1 MNVGAFKPEDYGHHF
16 AWGETNFKPYD
27 CTLEKYSLCT
37 NGDESTCKQLGVIA
51 GTEYDVARFL
61 WGKDW
66 QMPTEGQVNELCKYC
81 TTELIQCNGVN
92 GIRFTGVNGNSI
104 FLPSAGYRHGYVSGN
119 KGRGLDYWS
128 ATQKG
133 VSTAAILSTNL
144 DANNPNIGL
153 HSCYVGCFVRPVLP
167 DTTIID
173 FYDWNT
179 LKAICVK
186 NWDSNGDGELSKDE
200 AAAVTDLGRVFYK
213 SYIKSFNEL
222 KYFTGLT
229 TIGWDAFNGC
239 RYLTDITIPNSV
251 KSIEAYAFWECRNLK
266 AIAIPKSVTNIDSR
280 AFRYCTRLKSVCVE
294 SGNIVYDSRDT
305 CNAIIHSATNEL
317 IVGCSNTIIPNSVTS
332 IGTYAFAECIDL
344 ASIAIPN
351 SVTSIGGSAFNGCG
365 SLTTIT
371 IPKSVTSIGDYAF
384 YNCQN
389 VEKVI
394 SYIEE
399 PFEINNVF
407 GGIESSAI
415 LYVPV
420 GAKEKYKVTEGWN
433 QFKEIREIGT
443 EGDDSNLF
451 PDCPAGEIRDAA
463 LYLYHKGIVEGEE
476 GKLLADREA
485 IRAEVAKTSFYGAY
499 FGPEN
504 VPSNLGVDNYPS
516 VYTDL
521 QDKTTYYYR
530 PAKALLYLEYGDG
543 VAPFD
548 RNRLKFDPE
557 GKIARVN
564 VVKELLEAFN
574 IKPELKETSNP
585 FPKDE
590 NVVTL
595 AKSDPVKMGYLRKAA
610 SLGVITTANEQ
621 FHPYTN
627 CTRGQ
632 LFLML
637 ARIMQK
643 IEAGKIADP
652 KPQEIDY
659 FQPLNTT
666 LATISLGA
674 GLQMGNFQHYTKTSF
689 AIDGVVPLA
698 FAHTYNSYNTTLPE
712 IFYGNNGS
720 REAYLPLGDGW
731 THNYH
736 TFITNVDNHAVVHW
750 GGGSIDVY
758 EADGTEFKALSLGV
772 YDKLTTSDNNFVITT
787 KSQMTYYFGEKKSGV
802 AYLTK
807 VTDRNGN
814 RLVINY
820 ESGVDGLPRI
830 KTVTSSDTNGSGSR
844 SLKFSYNQSGTDLIT
859 SVSDPA
865 GRSVEFG
872 YEYNPMT
879 GRHRLMSFTDAKS
892 LKTSYEYDDNES
904 KASTTKLLTRIR
916 LPKGNYINNTY
927 DSNHRL
933 ALTENGDARTT
944 VGVTPSYGSSG
955 ISTKS
960 SVSVSR
966 ASGTSDYDYTFNGNN
981 VMTSMSGPQNMK
993 VSVTPYT
1000 TANMQHL
1007 PQSITTNSTTIKNIE
1022 YDSNGNV
1029 KQIDVEGDGET
1040 LTTKMTYTALN
1051 DIETVTDPM
1060 GRTTTYSY
1068 TNGNLT
1074 KIQSPIDGIYTMID
1088 RKANGLVEK
1097 VTNPEGIVTKYSY
1110 NSYGNQTLVT
1120 LPLGLTSSAS
1130 YDSSTSLLK
1139 SVTDALGR
1147 TYDYE
1152 YDENDNLKSETTPK
1166 GYTTDYRYDEND
1178 NLIAIRNAKQQ
1189 ETMLEYDYDTD
1200 RLTSVSF
1207 AGATKSYAYNP
1218 DGTLNTFTKPDGKRL
1233 GYEYDALGRV
1243 TSDGVNSYSYD
1254 SKLRLQSISSNGR
1267 TISFSYDGFNRIK
1280 KAGDATYSYDKNGNC
1295 TSVNNVKY
1303 DYDELNRLTSVTFS
1317 GGAIRYDYL
1326 KDGRL
1331 NMVEYPNGMTTQYGY
1346 DLAGRLTSKS
1356 TKLRNGTVVAS
1367 YEFELDKAGNI
1378 QKQTAKEPF
1387 GDMLLTNEDFSCT
1400 YDEGNRITKA
1410 GDIMFEFD
1418 KNGNTTKRGTEAYSW
1433 DDKDRLTKAGSTAIT
1448 YNPLGQI
1455 VSYGDI
1461 AFTTDPLGMGN
1472 VLSDSKSGAE
1482 YIYGNGLEAR
1492 VKNGSV
1498 SYYVTDYRGSVV
1510 AIVDESG
1517 NITHKYQYD
1526 EFGKVTQKQE
1536 ADYNPF
1542 QYVGKHGVM
1551 YLTDYQYYM
1560 RARHYDPTIGRFLS
1574 EDPIWST
1581 TLYPYADNNPVMGI
1595 DPRGLRRVLDTS
1607 NESEGWGSLDG
1618 LITNFQESVK
1628 SGLKGWANDT
1638 FVMPIKKLF
1647 SGDKS
1652 ESKIQEPEKQTNNKT
1667 EGTIKSQNNNKKVDC
1682 DAKYL
1687 EMLDAYN
1694 KDDYKFV
1701 VSIYLPEEC
1710 RSNKLY
1716 KNFLEKYKKTI
1727 DDMRKAGYIIPQS
1740 VEY

>member
-1 MNVGAFKPEDYGHHF
+1 M
-16 AWGETNFKPYD
+16 
-27 CTLEKYSLCT
+27 
-37 NGDESTCKQLGVIA
+37 
-51 GTEYDVARFL
+51 
-61 WGKDW
+61 
-66 QMPTEGQVNELCKYC
+66 
-81 TTELIQCNGVN
+81 
-92 GIRFTGVNGNSI
+92 
-104 FLPSAGYRHGYVSGN
+104 
-119 KGRGLDYWS
+119 
-128 ATQKG
+128 
-133 VSTAAILSTNL
+133 
-144 DANNPNIGL
+144 DANNPYLGQTLAYI
-153 HSCYVGCFVRPVLP
+153 GCFIRPVLP
-167 DTTIID
+167 DKTIID
-173 FYDWNT
+173 FYDYNLT
-179 LKAICVK
+179 KGICVK
-186 NWDSNGDGELSKDE
+186 QWDTNSDGELSIYE
-200 AAAVTDLGRVFYK
+200 AAAVTDLGRVFYN

-222 KYFTGLT
+222 KYFTGLAA
-229 TIGWDAFNGC
+229 IGWGAFCGC

-251 KSIEAYAFWECRNLK
+251 TSIEAYAFWECRNLK
-266 AIAIPKSVTNIDSR
+266 AIA
-280 AFRYCTRLKSVCVE
+280 
-294 SGNIVYDSRDT
+294 
-305 CNAIIHSATNEL
+305 
-317 IVGCSNTIIPNSVTS
+317 
-332 IGTYAFAECIDL
+332 
-344 ASIAIPN
+344 
-351 SVTSIGGSAFNGCG
+351 
-365 SLTTIT
+365 

-407 GGIESSAI
+407 GGVESSAT

-420 GAKEKYKVTEGWN
+420 GTKEKYEATEGWN
-433 QFKEIREIGT
+433 HFKEIREIGT

-504 VPSNLGVDNYPS
+504 VPANLGVDYYPC

-557 GKIARVN
+557 EKIARVN

-574 IKPELKETSNP
+574 IKPDLKETNNP

-590 NVVTL
+590 NVVAL
-595 AKSDPVKMGYLRKAA
+595 AKSNPVKMGYLRKAA
-610 SLGVITTANEQ
+610 SLGIITTANEQ

-652 KPQEIDY
+652 KPQESDY

-772 YDKLTTSDNNFVITT
+772 YDKLTTSGNNFVITT

-814 RLVINY
+814 SLVIDY
-820 ESGVDGLPRI
+820 EPGVDGLPRI

-879 GRHRLMSFTDAKS
+879 GRPRLMSFTDAKS
-892 LKTSYEYDDNES
+892 LKTTYEYDDNES
-904 KASTTKLLTRIR
+904 KANTSKLLIQIR

-933 ALTENGDARTT
+933 AQTENGDARTT

-1051 DIETVTDPM
+1051 DIETITDPM
-1060 GRTTTYSY
+1060 GRTTTYYY

-1074 KIQSPIDGIYTMID
+1074 KIQSPIDGIYTKID
-1088 RKANGLVEK
+1088 RKTNGLVEK

-1147 TYDYE
+1147 TYNYE

-1178 NLIAIRNAKQQ
+1178 NLVAIRNAKQQ
-1189 ETMLEYDYDTD
+1189 ETTLEYDYDTD

-1418 KNGNTTKRGTEAYSW
+1418 KNGNTTKRGSETYSW
-1433 DDKDRLTKAGSTAIT
+1433 DAKDRLTKAGSTAIT

-1461 AFTTDPLGMGN
+1461 TFTTDPLGMGN

-1542 QYVGKHGVM
+1542 QYVGKYGVM
-1551 YLTDYQYYM
+1551 YLTDHQYYM

-1581 TLYPYADNNPVMGI
+1581 NLYPYADNNPVMGI
-1595 DPRGLRRVLDTS
+1595 DPRGLRRVPDTS

-1687 EMLDAYN
+1687 EMLVAYN

-1740 VEY
+1740 VED

>member
-1 MNVGAFKPEDYGHHF
+1 MIFPVTSIGYAAFSYSGLSSIVIPNSVTLIDEGIFANCVNLVSVKVSSTVTSIPALAFLGCSSLESLIIPNSVTSIKRHAFAGCQKLQSITIPKSVNTIYDYILKDCSSLNSIIVEDGNNNYNSSNNCNAIIKTSTKILIAGCKNTIIPEDITSISKGAFSGCS
-16 AWGETNFKPYD
+16 G
-27 CTLEKYSLCT
+27 LS
-37 NGDESTCKQLGVIA
+37 
-51 GTEYDVARFL
+51 
-61 WGKDW
+61 
-66 QMPTEGQVNELCKYC
+66 QV
-81 TTELIQCNGVN
+81 
-92 GIRFTGVNGNSI
+92 
-104 FLPSAGYRHGYVSGN
+104 
-119 KGRGLDYWS
+119 
-128 ATQKG
+128 
-133 VSTAAILSTNL
+133 
-144 DANNPNIGL
+144 
-153 HSCYVGCFVRPVLP
+153 
-167 DTTIID
+167 
-173 FYDWNT
+173 
-179 LKAICVK
+179 
-186 NWDSNGDGELSKDE
+186 
-200 AAAVTDLGRVFYK
+200 
-213 SYIKSFNEL
+213 
-222 KYFTGLT
+222 
-229 TIGWDAFNGC
+229 
-239 RYLTDITIPNSV
+239 TIPNSV
-251 KSIEAYAFWECRNLK
+251 KSIGAYAFSECSGMSILK
-266 AIAIPKSVTNIDSR
+266 IGK
-280 AFRYCTRLKSVCVE
+280 
-294 SGNIVYDSRDT
+294 G
-305 CNAIIHSATNEL
+305 
-317 IVGCSNTIIPNSVTS
+317 VTS
-332 IGTYAFAECIDL
+332 FDL
-344 ASIAIPN
+344 
-351 SVTSIGGSAFNGCG
+351 GCFNGCVN
-365 SLTTIT
+365 LTDVYCYTTTPPTISQSYSMWET
-371 IPKSVTSIGDYAF
+371 PIENSI
-384 YNCQN
+384 
-389 VEKVI
+389 
-394 SYIEE
+394 
-399 PFEINNVF
+399 
-407 GGIESSAI
+407 
-415 LYVPV
+415 LHVPV
-420 GAKEKYKVTEGWN
+420 GCIESYAAVEPWN
-433 QFKEIREIGT
+433 HFKEIREIGS
-443 EGDDSNLF
+443 EGDDSNIF

-463 LYLYHKGIVEGEE
+463 LYLYHKGIVKGEN
-476 GKLLADREA
+476 GLLLADREA

-504 VPSNLGVDNYPS
+504 VPANLGVDYYPC

-574 IKPELKETSNP
+574 IKPDLKETNNP

-590 NVVTL
+590 NVVAL
-595 AKSDPVKMGYLRKAA
+595 AKSNPVKMGYLRKAA
-610 SLGVITTANEQ
+610 SLGIITTANEQ

-652 KPQEIDY
+652 KPQESDY

-814 RLVINY
+814 RLVIDY

-879 GRHRLMSFTDAKS
+879 GRPRLMSFTDAKS
-892 LKTSYEYDDNES
+892 LKTTYEYDDNES
-904 KASTTKLLTRIR
+904 KANTSKLLIQIR

-933 ALTENGDARTT
+933 AQTENGDARTT

-1051 DIETVTDPM
+1051 DIETITDPM
-1060 GRTTTYSY
+1060 GRTTTYYY

-1074 KIQSPIDGIYTMID
+1074 KIQSPIDGIYTKID

-1147 TYDYE
+1147 TYNYE

-1189 ETMLEYDYDTD
+1189 ETTLEYDYDTD

-1207 AGATKSYAYNP
+1207 AGATKGYTYNP

-1461 AFTTDPLGMGN
+1461 TFTTDPLGMGN

-1581 TLYPYADNNPVMGI
+1581 NLYPYADNNPVMGI

-1740 VEY
+1740 VED